1 MLWIRPANVFDAPVL
16 GDLHAASWRNAYRD
30 MLSDAF
36 LAGDVAADRR
46 AMWARRLS
54 RPAANEHV
62 FLAGA
67 GHAALGF
74 VSMFGDEDPQWGS
87 YINNLHVQLSQQCQG
102 IGTQLLHACAG
113 LCTQRYSHAGLYLWV
128 AQSNEK
134 AQRFYLHHG
143 ARNQGDCTWRSP
155 EGREVAL
162 HRLVWTDVAQLQQA
176 TTHRED

>member
-16 GDLHAASWRNAYRD
+16 GDLHAASWRSAYRD

-46 AMWARRLS
+46 GLWTRRLS

-62 FLAGA
+62 FLCGI

-74 VSMFGDEDPQWGS
+74 VAMLGNEDPEWGS
-87 YINNLHVQLSQQCQG
+87 YINNLHVQQSYQRKGL
-102 IGTQLLHACAG
+102 GTYLLHSCAR

-143 ARNQGDCTWRSP
+143 AQHQGDSTWRSP
-155 EGREVAL
+155 EGREIAL
-162 HRLVWTDVAQLQQA
+162 HRFVWPDVEQLRQA
-176 TTHRED
+176 TTRRED